1 MSDVPAEPTGFKWRL
16 ILDERGRPV
25 EVIYSFSDDRVAPPA
40 EIADLMR
47 TMAAR
52 AVSGPSAAK
61 SVDAVRLHRERADA
75 VERGDLP
82 LRREPYSDA

>member
-1 MSDVPAEPTGFKWRL
+1 MSTEHTGWKFRL
-16 ILDERGRPV
+16 ITDEQMRPV
-25 EVIYSFSDDRVAPPA
+25 EVAYSFSDDRVATPA

-52 AVSGPSAAK
+52 AVSGPSAAE
-61 SVDAVRLHRERADA
+61 SVDTVRLHRERADA

-82 LRREPYSDA
+82 LRREPHSDI

>member
-1 MSDVPAEPTGFKWRL
+1 MQP
-16 ILDERGRPV
+16 I
-25 EVIYSFSDDRVAPPA
+25 EVVYSFSDDRVATRA

-52 AVSGPSAAK
+52 TVSGPSAAE
-61 SVDAVRLHRERADA
+61 SVDAVRLGRERADA

-82 LRREPYSDA
+82 LRREPYSDT

>member
-1 MSDVPAEPTGFKWRL
+1 MPAEPTGFKWRL
-16 ILDERGRPV
+16 ILDEHMQPV
-25 EVIYSFSDDRVAPPA
+25 EVVYSFSDDRVATPA
-40 EIADLMR
+40 EIADEMR

-52 AVSGPSAAK
+52 SVSGPWAAD

-82 LRREPYSDA
+82 LRREPYSYA

>member
-1 MSDVPAEPTGFKWRL
+1 MPAEHTGFKWRL
-16 ILDERGRPV
+16 IADEQMRPV
-25 EVIYSFSDDRVAPPA
+25 EVVYSFSDDRVATPA

-52 AVSGPSAAK
+52 AVSGPFAAE

-75 VERGDLP
+75 VEHGDLP
-82 LRREPYSDA
+82 LRREPYGDT